1 MLSQICYII
10 FYMLLGI
17 VFVIFLSAILIC
29 LFIACLEAGHTTRKL
44 KEATKQIEKMTQE
57 MDRMR
62 NSMVTNDFK
71 CFDGIFEIHIT
82 IDPECNYVKLLG
94 YVSQHEKQKGMKIV
108 FAVSSQKNN
117 QYMLSYFTRKTD
129 DRMAIDAAIQVAKE
143 LEELEI
149 KILRVKIEGHN
160 CIGTPQTTEDY
171 KIVLKY
177 LQNKYAG
184 MAGTPYFEFHVK
196 VSNANDITELEF
208 AVSQFK
214 GTSVSY
220 NLCSAEK
227 KPILTIRV
235 YGKGFI
241 DAVKYKDEIMNS
253 LKERGYVFENKIQ
266 EEFSIYDSNSGVDS
280 GWLITS

>member
-1 MLSQICYII
+1 M
-10 FYMLLGI
+10 
-17 VFVIFLSAILIC
+17 
-29 LFIACLEAGHTTRKL
+29 ACLEASHTTRKL
-44 KEATKQIEKMTQE
+44 REATQRIEKMTQE
-57 MDRMR
+57 MDRIK
-62 NSMVTNDFK
+62 NSMVTSDFR

-82 IDPECNYVKLLG
+82 IDPECNYVKLLD
-94 YVSQHEKQKGMKIV
+94 YVRQHEKQKGMKIV

-129 DRMAIDAAIQVAKE
+129 DKMAIDAALQVAKE
-143 LEELEI
+143 LDKLEI
-149 KILRVKIEGHN
+149 KVLRVKIEGHS

-171 KIVLKY
+171 KIVLRY
-177 LQNKYAG
+177 LQSKYEG
-184 MAGTPYFEFHVK
+184 RAGTPYFEFHVK
-196 VSNANDITELEF
+196 VSNANDISELEF
-208 AVSQFK
+208 AVAQFK

-235 YGKGFI
+235 YGTGFTT
-241 DAVKYKDEIMNS
+241 AVKYKDEVMNS

-266 EEFSIYDSNSGVDS
+266 EEFSIYDSNSSVDS